1 MEGHEHFPI
10 FRNCHSLVMSGRFMG
25 RWKFQSDNNLIHMAV
40 EGSVG
45 GTTLGL
51 HLSADTIADGGR
63 VLWVGEEMPDNQRF
77 SQLFQHLSLI
87 DSSRFHAMSMSS
99 SFDKVIDSVISALN
113 SLPSVKLIVL
123 DDWCSSSGRIPAEK
137 ISHVER
143 LSTNLGNEI
152 TLLLISK
159 SSIDASGNKAG
170 TSFARA
176 EKAMTNIGF
185 SIFILSRP
193 KDGPM
198 RVISRDDEEIELK
211 LTESGFIQ

>member
-1 MEGHEHFPI
+1 
-10 FRNCHSLVMSGRFMG
+10 
-25 RWKFQSDNNLIHMAV
+25 MAV

-51 HLSADTIADGGR
+51 HLSADTIEDGGR
-63 VLWVGEEMPDNQRF
+63 VLWVGQEMPDNQRF

-99 SFDKVIDSVISALN
+99 SFDKVIDSVISALD

-123 DDWCSSSGRIPAEK
+123 DDWCSSSGRISIEK

-143 LSTNLGNEI
+143 LSKKVTDEI
-152 TLLLISK
+152 TILLISK
-159 SSIDASGNKAG
+159 SSIDASGNKVG

-185 SIFILSRP
+185 SILILSRP
-193 KDGPM
+193 KDGPL
-198 RVISRDDEEIELK
+198 RVISRGDEKIDLR
-211 LTESGFIQ
+211 LTESGFIEPD